1 MNSVLNYHLTE
12 WAGEYRAF
20 SYIVDYLMMRRE
32 LKKLSFELIW
42 TVSVTKHVMLLKLDT
57 VKASALV
64 QKDAAV

>member
-42 TVSVTKHVMLLKLDT
+42 TVLQNM
-57 VKASALV
+57 
-64 QKDAAV
+64 